1 MKRFKTK
8 MLLPGIALIIAFLCC
23 TIGVQAHNET
33 VEEDIIIVARN
44 YVSVELSD
52 TGVVVDSKKGLFE
65 PAEFKGVEGT
75 TVLLFMYNR
84 ISRDKCVRLV
94 SRLYEMNP
102 AEIEP
107 RVDHVIGF
115 LKDNK
120 LLMTSKYPNPSRN
133 FGMNK
138 FRIEEQ

>member
-1 MKRFKTK
+1 MEYFKTK
-8 MLLPGIALIIAFLCC
+8 MLLPSIALIVAFLCC
-23 TIGVQAHNET
+23 AIGVQAHNET

-44 YVSVELSD
+44 YVSVELSE
-52 TGVVVDSKKGLFE
+52 TGVVMGSKKGRFE

-94 SRLYEMNP
+94 SRLYEMDP
-102 AEIEP
+102 AEVEP
-107 RVDHVIGF
+107 RVDHVIAF
-115 LKDNK
+115 LEDNK
-120 LLMTSKYPNPSRN
+120 LLLTSKYPNPSRN

>member
-1 MKRFKTK
+1 MEHFKAK
-8 MLLPGIALIIAFLCC
+8 MLPSIALIIAFLCC
-23 TIGVQAHNET
+23 AIGVQAHNET
-33 VEEDIIIVARN
+33 AEGDIIIVARN
-44 YVSVELSD
+44 YVSVELSE
-52 TGVVVDSKKGLFE
+52 TGVVMGSKKGRFE

-94 SRLYEMNP
+94 SRLYEMDP

-138 FRIEEQ
+138 FKIEEK